1 MKKLTQ
7 ILTLYYTA
15 NFMAEGNSTGK
26 VINFTNERIFQ
37 LIPVPALTAAINS
50 VNGHIVKD
58 DHFTRLFLPFDFGI
72 SPPATPAALLPAQ
85 LLFYIKAVD
94 MEKARFSGLDFNR
107 RMLFVKPLAG
117 TADYVFNK
125 KTIAC
130 KPCGNAAVMAAG
142 DLVPHIPANVTLAG
156 IQSLIQKPLG
166 DATHLLDLKVTVD
179 ATVIPITKDEDL
191 ATLLKALREVSY
203 KTAALSFNKNSDN
216 SLLKSFPQI
225 LVTGDPLPASVI
237 GLVSIPVSALTV
249 NDTDPAKYAGLNNF
263 IVHFPSFQA
272 TVALTVNTPQ
282 FGGTDKL
289 LLDGVEVPGAV
300 AAPHPQMPDYKK
312 VTGTVNNYK
321 VYLHKMKQV
330 TIQSGAKK
338 NHTTVNPMN
347 NYNPTTNTATITI
360 TK

>member
-26 VINFTNERIFQ
+26 VINFTNERMFQ
-37 LIPVPALTAAINS
+37 LTPVPALSAAINS
-50 VNGHIVKD
+50 VNGHIVTA

-85 LLFYIKAVD
+85 LLFYITAVD

-107 RMLFVKPLAG
+107 RILFVKPLPGA
-117 TADYVFNK
+117 ADYVFNK

-142 DLVPHIPANVTLAG
+142 DLVPHIPADVTLAG
-156 IQSLIQKPLG
+156 IRSLLQTPLG

-191 ATLLKALREVSY
+191 ATLHKALREVLN

-225 LVTGDPLPASVI
+225 LVTDTSLPTSVI

-249 NDTDPAKYAGLNNF
+249 NDTNPAKYADLNNF

-282 FGGTDKL
+282 FDASAKL

-300 AAPHPQMPDYKK
+300 AGPHPQMPNYKK
-312 VTGTVNNYK
+312 VTGTVNNYQ
-321 VYLHKMKQV
+321 VYLNKLKQV
-330 TIQSGAKK
+330 TIQNGAKK

-347 NYNPTTNTATITI
+347 NYNPTTNTATIII